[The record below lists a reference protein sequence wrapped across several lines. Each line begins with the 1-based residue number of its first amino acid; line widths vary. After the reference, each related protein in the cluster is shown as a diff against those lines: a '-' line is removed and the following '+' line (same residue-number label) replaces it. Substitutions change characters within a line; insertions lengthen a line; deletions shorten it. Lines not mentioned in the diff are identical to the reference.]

1 MSELNYINE
10 TVVPRMTKSINDTIV
25 PGMPNSVS
33 ETVVPGMPD
42 GVSDTIVP
50 RMPKSVSDEQ
60 LFVFVPT
67 GSDFVAGIFKI
78 NTNDFDKNSLP
89 VLKIVESESL
99 DSSNENY
106 NANGYVRAGIIK
118 AYVYEA
124 FQKDLKDEIAKKQDK
139 NLSKTIAKATT
150 VEGALTN
157 IDADAT
163 ALSLRVK
170 TTEDDVAA
178 LQNTVGNKNSGL
190 VADVETNTEAIRTI
204 NNTTIPALDKR
215 VTANSKSITTLDGKV
230 TGLSSGQE
238 ALKTRMTAAETELN
252 AHATDIADLM
262 TEEANLRKDVN
273 TNSDNIATQ
282 GTAIEKNTNDIKALQ
297 DTAYGGETPIGTYPS
312 ASTLPTS
319 EQLTAFVQQEVSRAP
334 KLGDVVLFTQIVTG
348 GTDKSYK
355 FMYTAT
361 GWSNYVIPTVESA
374 TNTDKGILQGTLG
387 DTTGNIQVSIAGG
400 KVADILVKD
409 GSTYKSIK
417 TVLDNLATSIT
428 NTNSTVAAN
437 KTAADKGIAEAK
449 AAAAA
454 VVKKYNNVEFT
465 FVSNNDNTITN
476 FPCKYTATIDGVT
489 IDNVADVYFSAVQ
502 IPLEIF
508 SSYVLVEAGKVS
520 IFATTKVNYPTSV
533 TVPTVRIS

>member
-10 TVVPRMTKSINDTIV
+10 MVVPRMPKGIN
-25 PGMPNSVS
+25 
-33 ETVVPGMPD
+33 ETVVSGMSK
-42 GVSDTIVP
+42 GINETVVP

-67 GSDFVAGIFKI
+67 GSDIIAGIFKI

-99 DSSNENY
+99 DSSDENY
-106 NANGYVRAGIIK
+106 NSNGYVRAGIIK
-118 AYVYEA
+118 DYVDNA
-124 FQKDLKDEIAKKQDK
+124 LQKDLKDEINKKQDK

-157 IDADAT
+157 IDADVT

-170 TTEDDVAA
+170 TTEDDITA

-230 TGLSSGQE
+230 TGLSNTKQDKAINIPGIE
-238 ALKTRMTAAETELN
+238 AKTVEGALTELDGESS
-252 AHATDIADLM
+252 AHAKSINNLKAADESL
-262 TEEANLRKDVN
+262 ANRVN
-273 TNSDNIATQ
+273 NLEQS
-282 GTAIEKNTNDIKALQ
+282 
-297 DTAYGGETPIGTYPS
+297 AYGGETPIGTYPS
-312 ASTLPTS
+312 ATTLPTQA
-319 EQLTAFVQQEVSRAP
+319 QLTSFVQKEVSRAP

-387 DTTGNIQVSIAGG
+387 DTTGNVQVSIVDG

-409 GSTYKSIK
+409 DTTYKSIK
-417 TVLDNLATSIT
+417 TLLDGLATKINNAQ
-428 NTNSTVAAN
+428 NT
-437 KTAADKGIAEAK
+437 ADNII
-449 AAAAA
+449 
-454 VVKKYNNVEFT
+454 KKYNNVEFT

-489 IDNVADVYFSAVQ
+489 LDNVADVYFSAVQ

>member
-10 TVVPRMTKSINDTIV
+10 TV
-25 PGMPNSVS
+25 
-33 ETVVPGMPD
+33 
-42 GVSDTIVP
+42 VP

-60 LFVFVPT
+60 LFVFVPVGNDT
-67 GSDFVAGIFKI
+67 VAGIFKI
-78 NTNDFDKNSLP
+78 NTIDFDKSKLP
-89 VLKIVESESL
+89 VLTINQDDTVT
-99 DSSNENY
+99 EN
-106 NANGYVRAGIIK
+106 GIGFVRGGA
-118 AYVYEA
+118 VYTFVKTEDK
-124 FQKDLKDEIAKKQDK
+124 FLKTDLIARIDKKQDK
-139 NLSKTIAKATT
+139 NLSKTIAEATT

-157 IDADAT
+157 IDAYAT
-163 ALSLRVK
+163 ALARRVK
-170 TTEDDVAA
+170 TAEDDITA
-178 LQNTVGNKNSGL
+178 LQNTVGNEDSGL
-190 VADVETNTEAIRTI
+190 VANVKTNTEAIRTI

-215 VTANSKSITTLDGKV
+215 VTANSESITTLDGKV

-238 ALKTRMTAAETELN
+238 ALKTRMTAAETELD
-252 AHATDIADLM
+252 AHARDIADLM
-262 TEEANLRKDVN
+262 TEDANLRKDIN
-273 TNSDNIATQ
+273 INSGNIATQ

-297 DTAYGGETPIGTYPS
+297 DAAYGGETPIGTYPS
-312 ASTLPTS
+312 AATLPTQ

-374 TNTDKGILQGTLG
+374 TNTDKGILQGTLN
-387 DTTGNIQVSIAGG
+387 DTSGNIQVSIIAG

-454 VVKKYNNVEFT
+454 VIKKYNNVEFT

>member
-10 TVVPRMTKSINDTIV
+10 TV
-25 PGMPNSVS
+25 
-33 ETVVPGMPD
+33 
-42 GVSDTIVP
+42 VP

-60 LFVFVPT
+60 LFVFVPVGNAT
-67 GSDFVAGIFKI
+67 VAGIFKI
-78 NTNDFDKNSLP
+78 NTRDFDNSKLP
-89 VLKIVESESL
+89 VLTINQDDTVIEEGIGFVRGGAVYSFVKTEDAALKTDLNAKI
-99 DSSNENY
+99 D
-106 NANGYVRAGIIK
+106 
-118 AYVYEA
+118 
-124 FQKDLKDEIAKKQDK
+124 KKQNK
-139 NLSKTIAKATT
+139 NLSKTIAEATT

-157 IDADAT
+157 IDANVT
-163 ALSLRVK
+163 ALARRVK
-170 TTEDDVAA
+170 TTEDDITA
-178 LQNTVGNKNSGL
+178 LQNTVGNKDSGL

-215 VTANSKSITTLDGKV
+215 VTANSNSITTLDGKV

-238 ALKTRMTAAETELN
+238 ALKTRMTAAEKKLD
-252 AHATDIADLM
+252 AHAQDIVVLTTNDIELGNYITKNTQDIA
-262 TEEANLRKDVN
+262 
-273 TNSDNIATQ
+273 
-282 GTAIEKNTNDIKALQ
+282 KNTSAIDKNTDDIKALQ

-312 ASTLPTS
+312 AATLPTS
-319 EQLTAFVQQEVSRAP
+319 EQLTAFVQQKVSRAP

-374 TNTDKGILQGTLG
+374 TNTDKGILQGTLN
-387 DTTGNIQVSIAGG
+387 DTSGNVQVSIIAG

-417 TVLDNLATSIT
+417 TVLDNLATSIA

-465 FVSNNDNTITN
+465 FVSSDDNTITN

-489 IDNVADVYFSAVQ
+489 LDNVADVYFSAVQ